1 MLIYF
6 LSICCFV
13 CLILLVVLLVNT
25 KKYNDEIREKIRS
38 LEKKINF
45 INDVEL
51 EKILSKMDRISR

>member
-25 KKYNDEIREKIRS
+25 KKYNDEIREEIRS